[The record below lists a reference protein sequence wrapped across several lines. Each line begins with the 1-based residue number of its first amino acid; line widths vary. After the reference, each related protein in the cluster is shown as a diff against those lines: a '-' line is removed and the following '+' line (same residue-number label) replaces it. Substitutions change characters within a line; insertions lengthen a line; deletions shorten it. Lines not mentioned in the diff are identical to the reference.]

1 MTSCAR
7 SPHPPGGGSPPRF
20 PASLTRDAFSVLRL
34 QITVFVLD
42 RLLTFVVLGPQLPAF
57 VFGILLGCLHLLHVE
72 AGLDGGA
79 PLPWHVRYPTAWAH
93 RGGLSAATVAVGL
106 IVALTPTTA
115 LSSFMIAWGRAGML
129 LPFFGIGLLGV
140 AGGRDP
146 LCALLSS
153 VARPLA
159 PAFEILWQPMLLCAH
174 PLWYLA
180 AATTTTAEGAL
191 AAFALMLPCVAAAID
206 LLIRRPC
213 EGPMRGLLDGA
224 LGAVRLADKGSSAW
238 ERLIMYYGGMAGVFG
253 FFLSSSIGSDS
264 QWVVL
269 ADLSGAPDALQGF
282 LYYTSWLLAVPLLAL
297 GMGLV
302 GQVLYPCVVRPDA
315 VPVKQQLAKLAKA
328 DADADA
334 AGDPAPIAP
343 SDVKLYWRVVT
354 RGLSPDLVAANVHS
368 AFAVLKESGLPR
380 ERWEVEV
387 VCDNAMGLPERTG
400 TEVLEVVVPS
410 DYKCPNG
417 GKFKARALHWGALH
431 GSSARRHDWIIHMDE
446 ETRFDVDTVSATRD
460 RG

>member
-1 MTSCAR
+1 M
-7 SPHPPGGGSPPRF
+7 
-20 PASLTRDAFSVLRL
+20 
-34 QITVFVLD
+34 LD

-57 VFGILLGCLHLLHVE
+57 VFGILLGCLHLLHAE
-72 AGLDGGA
+72 AGMDGGA

-129 LPFFGIGLLGV
+129 LPLFGIGLLGV

-400 TEVLEVVVPS
+400 TDVLEVVVPS

-446 ETRFDVDTVSATRD
+446 ETRFDVDTVSALS
-460 RG
+460 

>member
-1 MTSCAR
+1 
-7 SPHPPGGGSPPRF
+7 
-20 PASLTRDAFSVLRL
+20 
-34 QITVFVLD
+34 
-42 RLLTFVVLGPQLPAF
+42 
-57 VFGILLGCLHLLHVE
+57 
-72 AGLDGGA
+72 
-79 PLPWHVRYPTAWAH
+79 
-93 RGGLSAATVAVGL
+93 
-106 IVALTPTTA
+106 
-115 LSSFMIAWGRAGML
+115 
-129 LPFFGIGLLGV
+129 
-140 AGGRDP
+140 
-146 LCALLSS
+146 
-153 VARPLA
+153 
-159 PAFEILWQPMLLCAH
+159 
-174 PLWYLA
+174 
-180 AATTTTAEGAL
+180 
-191 AAFALMLPCVAAAID
+191 
-206 LLIRRPC
+206 
-213 EGPMRGLLDGA
+213 
-224 LGAVRLADKGSSAW
+224 
-238 ERLIMYYGGMAGVFG
+238 MYYGGMAGVFG

-400 TEVLEVVVPS
+400 TEVLEVVRSGVA
-410 DYKCPNG
+410 G
-417 GKFKARALHWGALH
+417 MARGEKVLAP
-431 GSSARRHDWIIHMDE
+431 
-446 ETRFDVDTVSATRD
+446 
-460 RG
+460 